1 LPLTTNGP
9 YGPTLS
15 ECAVFKDPQI
25 ESQEKIAMLDACH
38 RHLTDFFANY
48 LPFTPTSRDIE
59 LFETD
64 LRLVSPFI
72 MKAALKEVASG
83 TALRYRPISEWRKA
97 IFKVYNRK
105 VSEHAQLFPV
115 FHSFETAFRSTVAVE
130 LEAFYQQSDWW
141 MPVKKE
147 MILSESSREEIQIH
161 GRHIPRETV
170 SLIKKLIGDIEYK
183 DKIDVST
190 IADGYELL
198 QLCSL
203 NHIRELVIDHWSL
216 FAARFIRRQQMS
228 QKDFSAKFYRIMNA
242 RNDIYHHKSVA
253 HLSNVVS
260 TAEELL
266 DSLNF
271 SLRFATLEFAT
282 STPKALQF
290 KNPVL
295 KRHNT
300 W

>member
-1 LPLTTNGP
+1 
-9 YGPTLS
+9 
-15 ECAVFKDPQI
+15 
-25 ESQEKIAMLDACH
+25 
-38 RHLTDFFANY
+38 
-48 LPFTPTSRDIE
+48 
-59 LFETD
+59 
-64 LRLVSPFI
+64 
-72 MKAALKEVASG
+72 
-83 TALRYRPISEWRKA
+83 
-97 IFKVYNRK
+97 
-105 VSEHAQLFPV
+105 
-115 FHSFETAFRSTVAVE
+115 
-130 LEAFYQQSDWW
+130 

-147 MILSESSREEIQIH
+147 MILSESSRDEIQIH
-161 GRHIPRETV
+161 GRPIPRETV
-170 SLIKKLIGDIEYK
+170 SLIKKLMGDIEYK

-203 NHIRELVIDHWSL
+203 NHIKELVIDHWNL
-216 FAARFIRRQQMS
+216 FAARFRRRGQQMS

-271 SLRFATLEFAT
+271 SLRFATSEFAT
-282 STPKALQF
+282 STPRALQF
-290 KNPVL
+290 KNSVE

>member
-242 RNDIYHHKSVA
+242 RNDIYHRKSVA

-295 KRHNT
+295 KLHNT